1 MTLINRRIARP
12 AGRRKNDGAEPT
24 AVGMNSIVGRF
35 RECVKEPRPIGFVS
49 QMMETIMKP
58 PRKKA
63 RIWVRVIRVLALVYV
78 GLCIAGCMFQNNLI
92 FPGASTQGTPEAR
105 VKTTGDQELIR
116 IETSNGDTIY
126 SLFTPTRDDGPHRP
140 TLILF
145 YGNGMCMADCLGI
158 VDEFRRLG
166 TNVAVVEFPGYGM
179 SSGKP
184 GEKSIFAAAEAAY
197 DVIAKRTDVDPKQII
212 PVGISIGGGAAIH
225 LASVRPVA
233 GVTTFSAFTNLPEV
247 AHHLFPYLPTSLL
260 IRYRFDNEATLQKL
274 DVPAF
279 LAHGTADEL
288 VPFSMNGRLVKA
300 AKKSVTYS
308 VQGAGHND
316 VFERGGSKLMAA
328 FGEFIERVAG
338 SVK

>member
-1 MTLINRRIARP
+1 MRR
-12 AGRRKNDGAEPT
+12 
-24 AVGMNSIVGRF
+24 V
-35 RECVKEPRPIGFVS
+35 
-49 QMMETIMKP
+49 
-58 PRKKA
+58 
-63 RIWVRVIRVLALVYV
+63 VRVLFLVYV
-78 GLCIAGCMFQNNLI
+78 GLCIAGCMFQNSLI
-92 FPGASTQGTPEAR
+92 FPGSASQGTAEAR
-105 VKTTGDQELIR
+105 VKPIGGQEMLR

-126 SLFTPTRDDGPHRP
+126 SLFTRAPDDGPHRP

-197 DVIAKRTDVDPKQII
+197 DVIAKRKDIDPKQII

-233 GVTTFSAFTNLPEV
+233 GVATFSAFTNLPEV

-260 IRYRFDNEATLQKL
+260 IRYRFDNEATLRKL
-274 DVPAF
+274 DVPVF
-279 LAHGTADEL
+279 LAHGTADDL
-288 VPFSMNGRLVKA
+288 VPIAMNGRLAKA
-300 AKKSVTYS
+300 SRDSTTYA
-308 VQGAGHND
+308 VEGAGHND
-316 VFERGGSKLMAA
+316 VFERGGTKLMKA
-328 FGEFIERVAG
+328 FGEFIEKARG